1 LIGSSR
7 VRRFVV
13 AAAALLAAG
22 VHADAA
28 AQAPAYA
35 RAPGDTL
42 RYREAWERVI
52 QTPGAQRKVQRQD
65 AVIAIAFADGDSA
78 RAWYDALRL
87 EEADGDA
94 PPRTAGDVA
103 GLGFVLAFGPR
114 GVDSTRSAPAFP
126 AEVREMADLR
136 WQLWDFF
143 PRLPA
148 GPLGPGTAWA
158 DTAVRQRMLEGG
170 GGEVRSTDTRVS
182 SYRVV
187 GDSAIGYVAV
197 VVVEAQAETNGVLGG
212 WLFGLEVQGASRA
225 TERGRFYFDVRRG
238 VLVRRVRTATGN
250 VELTYPSRDGPRSIR
265 RTDEFT
271 ATIDLTG
278 VRP

>member
-1 LIGSSR
+1 MIRAVPVL
-7 VRRFVV
+7 
-13 AAAALLAAG
+13 ALLASL
-22 VHADAA
+22 HASAAA

-42 RYREAWERVI
+42 RYREVWERVI
-52 QTPGAQRKVQRQD
+52 QTPGAPRKVQRQD
-65 AVIAIAFADGDSA
+65 ATIAVAFAGGDSA

-87 EEADGDA
+87 QEADGDA
-94 PPRTAGDVA
+94 PPRTAGNVA

-136 WQLWDFF
+136 WQFWDFF

-148 GPLGPGTAWA
+148 GPLGAGTAWA

-182 SYRVV
+182 RYRVV
-187 GDSAIGYVAV
+187 GDSVIGELAV
-197 VVVEAQAETNGVLGG
+197 VVVEARAETNGVLGG
-212 WLFGLEVQGASRA
+212 SLFGLEVQGASRA
-225 TERGRFYFDVRRG
+225 TEHGRFYFDASRG

-250 VELTYPSRDGPRSIR
+250 VELTYSTRQGPRSIR

-271 ATIDLTG
+271 ATIDLLTG
-278 VRP
+278 VQP

>member
-1 LIGSSR
+1 MIRAVPVL
-7 VRRFVV
+7 
-13 AAAALLAAG
+13 ALLASL
-22 VHADAA
+22 HASAAA

-35 RAPGDTL
+35 RTPGDTL
-42 RYREAWERVI
+42 RYREVTERVI

-65 AVIAIAFADGDSA
+65 ATIAVAFADGDSA

-94 PPRTAGDVA
+94 PPRTAGGA
-103 GLGFVLAFGPR
+103 SGLEFVLAFGPR

-126 AEVREMADLR
+126 PEVREMADLR
-136 WQLWDFF
+136 WQFWDFF

-158 DTAVRQRMLEGG
+158 DTLVRRRMLEGG

-187 GDSAIGYVAV
+187 GDSAIGDVPV
-197 VVVEAQAETNGVLGG
+197 VVVEARAETDGVLGG
-212 WLFGLEVQGASRA
+212 RLFGLEVQGASRE
-225 TERGRFYFDVRRG
+225 TEHGRIYLDARRG
-238 VLVRRVRTATGN
+238 VLVRRVRAATGD
-250 VELTYPSRDGPRSIR
+250 VELTYSTREGPRSIR
-265 RTDEFT
+265 RADEFT
-271 ATIDLTG
+271 ATIDLLADAQ
-278 VRP
+278 P